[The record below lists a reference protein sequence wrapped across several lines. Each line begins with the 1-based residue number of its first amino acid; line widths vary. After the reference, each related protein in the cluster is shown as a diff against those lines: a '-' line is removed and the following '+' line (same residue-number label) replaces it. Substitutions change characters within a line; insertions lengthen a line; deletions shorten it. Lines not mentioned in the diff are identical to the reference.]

1 MRILLFLLAA
11 LTAFAQSPEERTRQ
25 ALDLVLARKYQAFY
39 DLFAPE
45 MKKAITLETY
55 SQQADQIL
63 NALGTPKSIGAAATR
78 MVQGSP
84 LVTIPIHWASTSL
97 NFLVSWNADGKIQG
111 TFFRPGAQPASP
123 WTPPDYAKADAFIE
137 RDVTIGDDRWK
148 LPGTLTLP
156 KGKGPFPAV
165 VLVHGSGPQDRDE
178 SVGGVKPFKDLSQGL
193 ATRGIA
199 VLRYVKRTKQYP
211 VIESA
216 PTMTAETVE
225 DAVRAADLLRHQPE
239 VDPKRVYV
247 LGHSQG
253 GYMMPRIMQRDGKLA
268 GVILMAGNVRSL
280 DEVVVEQ
287 SEYLMSLSSSP
298 SEAQRKKLEEL
309 RKDPWSIAPNI
320 PSSYRDDL
328 KGYNPAAEARKI
340 DMPMLVLQ
348 GERDYQVT
356 MKDFALWREALGSR
370 ANVTFHSYP
379 KLNHLFVAG
388 EGKPNPQEYQ
398 NPGHVM
404 PEVVEDIAA
413 WVRR

>member
-1 MRILLFLLAA
+1 MLLPLLAA
-11 LTAFAQSPEERTRQ
+11 LCAFAQPPEERTRQ

-63 NALGTPKSIGAAATR
+63 NALGTPKSIDPPATR
-78 MVQGSP
+78 MVQGTP

-97 NFLVSWNADGKIQG
+97 NFLVSWNAEGKIQG
-111 TFFRPGAQPASP
+111 TFFRPGAPPPSS
-123 WTPPDYAKADAFIE
+123 WTPPDYAKPDAFTE

-165 VLVHGSGPQDRDE
+165 VLVHGSGPHDRDE
-178 SVGGVKPFKDLSQGL
+178 SVGGAKPFKDLAQGL

-216 PTMTAETVE
+216 PTMTAETVD

-239 VDPKRVYV
+239 IDPKRVYV

-253 GYMMPRIMQRDGKLA
+253 GYVMPRIMQRDGKLA

-280 DEVVVEQ
+280 DEIVVEQ
-287 SEYLMSLSSSP
+287 SEYLMSLSGSP
-298 SEAQRKKLEEL
+298 TEAQRKKLEEL
-309 RKDPWSIAPNI
+309 KKDPWSIAPNI
-320 PSSYRDDL
+320 PSSYREDL
-328 KGYNPAAEARKI
+328 KGYNPAAEARRV
-340 DMPMLVLQ
+340 DMPMLILQ

-356 MKDFALWREALGSR
+356 MKDFGLWREALGGR
-370 ANVTFHSYP
+370 GNVKFHSYP

-398 NPGHVM
+398 NPGHVA

-413 WVRR
+413 WIR